1 MAMVQRLMRIYLAVT
16 ALEAVLQLATV
27 VVMTR
32 FRLGL

>member
-1 MAMVQRLMRIYLAVT
+1 MRIYLGLT
-16 ALEAVLQLATV
+16 ALEAVLQLTTI

>member
-1 MAMVQRLMRIYLAVT
+1 MRLYLAVT
-16 ALEAVLQLATV
+16 ALEAVLQLTTI